1 MNNDL
6 MNIII
11 LFILFN
17 IVILYLYHNMNGL
30 NKQLNTQING
40 RPNTINMP
48 PGYTSNLV
56 ELNNN
61 GNNTVNNTGNN
72 VVNNVGNNVVNNVV
86 TNNGNN
92 TNNSNISGNVVE
104 PFINAPNTHVSGISR
119 DLDTTKHGFHD
130 NFFNNNNKFLGWRKW
145 WLFNKNKYEVSTDP
159 NFNDISTQYYLQNM
173 DNVKNVYVE

>member
-1 MNNDL
+1 MNSDL

-17 IVILYLYHNMNGL
+17 IVILYLYHSMNGL

-48 PGYTSNLV
+48 SGYTSNLV

-61 GNNTVNNTGNN
+61 GNNT
-72 VVNNVGNNVVNNVV
+72 
-86 TNNGNN
+86 
-92 TNNSNISGNVVE
+92 NNSNISGNIVE
-104 PFINAPNTHVSGISR
+104 SFINAPNTHVSGISR

-130 NFFNNNNKFLGWRKW
+130 NFFNNNNRFLGWRKW

-173 DNVKNVYVE
+173 DNVKNVYVD

>member
-1 MNNDL
+1 MNDDL

-30 NKQLNTQING
+30 NKQLDTQING

-48 PGYTSNLV
+48 SGYTSNLV
-56 ELNNN
+56 EVNNNGNNINNN
-61 GNNTVNNTGNN
+61 GNNTV
-72 VVNNVGNNVVNNVV
+72 
-86 TNNGNN
+86 NN

-130 NFFNNNNKFLGWRKW
+130 NFFNNNKFLGWRKW
-145 WLFNKNKYEVSTDP
+145 WLSNKNKYVVPTDP
-159 NFNDISTQYYLQNM
+159 NFNNISTQYYLQNM
-173 DNVKNVYVE
+173 DNVKNVYVK